1 MALNYYVLFLLL
13 FCNFAVLNRSS
24 LSLCCL
30 FLLVLLLYLVILN
43 GSQSISLV
51 HAHCSS
57 LPLSNSGVLKQHCR
71 KCKKHE
77 NRKLSQI
84 QRSTNIAYETK
95 PPSNHSSKWKSNKK
109 LFSAGQQ
116 LTQKI
121 GLALMVSSVWNIN
134 FCSHYYRS

>member
-13 FCNFAVLNRSS
+13 FCNFAVLNCSS

-43 GSQSISLV
+43 GSQSVSLV

-77 NRKLSQI
+77 NRKISQI

-95 PPSNHSSKWKSNKK
+95 PTSNHKQEVVFCRVIANLEDRTSTDGKLCLEHQL
-109 LFSAGQQ
+109 LFS
-116 LTQKI
+116 L
-121 GLALMVSSVWNIN
+121 L
-134 FCSHYYRS
+134 